1 MRYDELVQ
9 VRAEELRAEAAANRA
24 VRQAQAVRRAERR
37 YRKAKRRLVAVRVHA
52 SYAG

>member
-9 VRAEELRAEAAANRA
+9 VRAEELRAEAAAGRV
-24 VRQAQAVRRAERR
+24 VRQARAVRRAERR
-37 YRKAKRRLVAVRVHA
+37 YRRAKVRLLTVRMYA